1 MIAMDRHCQIVGE
14 SLTGTRPVDE
24 QTGTSIAV
32 LGERLE
38 RLKQSRG
45 VFAGIKFSPYV
56 ERLRQRAEAVAIG

>member
-14 SLTGTRPVDE
+14 SLTGARPVDE
-24 QTGTSIAV
+24 QTGASIAV

-38 RLKQSRG
+38 RLKQSSG

-56 ERLRQRAEAVAIG
+56 KRLTKRAEAVAIG